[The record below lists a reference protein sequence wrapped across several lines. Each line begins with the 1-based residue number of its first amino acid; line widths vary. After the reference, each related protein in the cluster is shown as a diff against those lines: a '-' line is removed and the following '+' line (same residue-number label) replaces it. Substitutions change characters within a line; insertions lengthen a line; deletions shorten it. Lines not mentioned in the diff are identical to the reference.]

1 MLEVKGICV
10 FYDEVQAIRDA
21 SLDVREGEIVTMI
34 GANGAGKTTMLKTI
48 SGLKRP
54 ASGEI
59 LFDGAPIHGLMPD
72 AVVGRGVVQVPE
84 GRRIFPNLS
93 VEENLTVGAH
103 LVRDSARIRVTR
115 DRVYALFPRLKE
127 RRRQLG
133 ETLSGGEQQMLALG
147 RAMMAQP
154 RLLLL
159 DEPSLGLAPIVLE
172 EVSRSINLFRDA
184 GITILLVEQN
194 AQMALTLCDRGY
206 VMETG
211 RIVLTDT
218 GINLQHTPRVIVH
231 YLGGAAE
238 TSMGEQVSASETH

>member
-1 MLEVKGICV
+1 
-10 FYDEVQAIRDA
+10 
-21 SLDVREGEIVTMI
+21 
-34 GANGAGKTTMLKTI
+34 
-48 SGLKRP
+48 
-54 ASGEI
+54 
-59 LFDGAPIHGLMPD
+59 
-72 AVVGRGVVQVPE
+72 
-84 GRRIFPNLS
+84 
-93 VEENLTVGAH
+93 
-103 LVRDSARIRVTR
+103 
-115 DRVYALFPRLKE
+115 
-127 RRRQLG
+127 
-133 ETLSGGEQQMLALG
+133 
-147 RAMMAQP
+147 MMAQP

-238 TSMGEQVSASETH
+238 TSMGEQVSASQTH